1 MAYNIFPGV
10 YTTIRDESFYVQPL
24 PGAIGFICMFAEKGP
39 DNMVRMTTGPQ
50 DLIATYGKGDPAK
63 YGQGWYVAMQYLG
76 ILGNLYTM
84 RVTPSDATYS
94 VLCLKHDTADL
105 DSDGTDEDVLTHVV
119 PSSPS
124 VAKSIIDTMLLNNDA
139 DVIFYPVGRGSWYNN
154 ISLKVTPALTYEN
167 AYIIDVYQAIDNVN
181 VPALIESF
189 TISFNREAKDVS
201 GESMFVENVLERYS
215 EYVRASVSDRVDP
228 LAGDTW
234 HFELPFSTWIPLAGG
249 TDGSM
254 YDAYGK
260 LNWTVMQNDL
270 ENAYVGLTVNP
281 MTSETNEEVVDPD
294 CLMFSVVFDAGYPTP
309 VKDRI
314 VDLCE
319 SRTDC
324 FAFLDNGD
332 NSRPQTALTTRTN
345 THNYQT
351 YQAALYEMYTKVYD
365 TFTGQ
370 YIWMTPVYHVARA
383 FAKTERDYDIW
394 WPFAGLNRGTCNG
407 IKDVRYKLVGGYK
420 DQFKL
425 SQLNPIMRWAQ
436 GGDTIW
442 GNWTCQSKPS
452 SLQNI
457 HVVLCLLYIK
467 RVLEWNLKY
476 FIYEFNDEYSWSLI
490 KENVNKFLGDMQS
503 RRALEWYSVKVFAND
518 YDKKINRCQVV
529 IDLRVTGAIEVIS
542 ITLVA
547 H

>member
-1 MAYNIFPGV
+1 
-10 YTTIRDESFYVQPL
+10 
-24 PGAIGFICMFAEKGP
+24 
-39 DNMVRMTTGPQ
+39 
-50 DLIATYGKGDPAK
+50 
-63 YGQGWYVAMQYLG
+63 
-76 ILGNLYTM
+76 
-84 RVTPSDATYS
+84 
-94 VLCLKHDTADL
+94 
-105 DSDGTDEDVLTHVV
+105 
-119 PSSPS
+119 
-124 VAKSIIDTMLLNNDA
+124 
-139 DVIFYPVGRGSWYNN
+139 
-154 ISLKVTPALTYEN
+154 
-167 AYIIDVYQAIDNVN
+167 
-181 VPALIESF
+181 
-189 TISFNREAKDVS
+189 
-201 GESMFVENVLERYS
+201 
-215 EYVRASVSDRVDP
+215 
-228 LAGDTW
+228 
-234 HFELPFSTWIPLAGG
+234 
-249 TDGSM
+249 
-254 YDAYGK
+254 
-260 LNWTVMQNDL
+260 
-270 ENAYVGLTVNP
+270 
-281 MTSETNEEVVDPD
+281 
-294 CLMFSVVFDAGYPTP
+294 MFSVVFDAGYPTP

-314 VDLCE
+314 IDLCE

-332 NSRPQTALTTRTN
+332 NSRPQTALTTRSV

-383 FAKTERDYDIW
+383 FAKTERDYAIW

-407 IKDVRYKLVGGYK
+407 IKDVRYRLVGGYK

-442 GNWTCQSKPS
+442 GNWTCQSRPS

-476 FIYEFNDEYSWSLI
+476 FIYEFNDSYTHSII
-490 KENVNKFLGDMQS
+490 KDNVNKFLGDLQS

-542 ITLVA
+542 ITLIA